1 LIAFLAIGFIP
12 VVVLSWK
19 YDVIAG
25 RLMRDDGAPAIPSS
39 LRRVDVAITALL
51 LVGLSYFAF
60 DKFVLDPAR
69 DLQRVVEARQAGRA
83 DAIVGSYGDKSIA
96 VLPFVNM
103 RADPE
108 HEYFSDG
115 ISEELLNTLARIP
128 ELRVISRST
137 AFSFKG
143 KDIDVTEVA
152 KRLNVGHVLE
162 GSVRKSGNRI
172 RITAQ
177 LIDARTDTHLW
188 SETYDRDFDD
198 IFNIQDEISARV
210 VADLK
215 LKLLGGALQSEAV
228 NPAAY
233 ELYLKA
239 RQLLHYE
246 LGAAR
251 SAEAAGLLEQAVE
264 LEPSWQRALFEL
276 TRAYYRQTF
285 DEGEDGRNRKKTVA
299 LIERL
304 EALDKRGQAA
314 LIWRGY
320 ITWLWEDDAARAAVY
335 FEQAVAADPY
345 NVDIL
350 RALIGFLSYLGRF
363 DLAMSVSA
371 YLAERDPGC
380 AYCISGMADALWR
393 NGRYR
398 DAAVALESLLDW
410 HAANDETRQ
419 FTGDA
424 WLLAG
429 NAEKALSH
437 YDSMELPPDENTG
450 RLLALYD
457 LGRTAE
463 FDGAFDTL
471 REKRGPETKA
481 AVYAWI
487 GANDSAFYWLNEL
500 IRQEGPAAGRRVEVE
515 YFTRIRED
523 PRWMEFVRTYRPD
536 DEQVPKIRFE
546 PDLPPEIVM
555 AGSKN

>member
-1 LIAFLAIGFIP
+1 MSLIGELKRRGVIRIGLAYLAASWLLVQVAATVLPAYDLPSKLLTLLIACLAIGFIP

-19 YDVIAG
+19 FDVIAG

-103 RADPE
+103 SADPE
-108 HEYFSDG
+108 QEYFSDG

-345 NVDIL
+345 
-350 RALIGFLSYLGRF
+350 
-363 DLAMSVSA
+363 
-371 YLAERDPGC
+371 
-380 AYCISGMADALWR
+380 
-393 NGRYR
+393 
-398 DAAVALESLLDW
+398 
-410 HAANDETRQ
+410 
-419 FTGDA
+419 
-424 WLLAG
+424 
-429 NAEKALSH
+429 
-437 YDSMELPPDENTG
+437 
-450 RLLALYD
+450 
-457 LGRTAE
+457 GRTA
-463 FDGAFDTL
+463 
-471 REKRGPETKA
+471 RGKA
-481 AVYAWI
+481 RSSQN
-487 GANDSAFYWLNEL
+487 GKS
-500 IRQEGPAAGRRVEVE
+500 RG
-515 YFTRIRED
+515 RIR
-523 PRWMEFVRTYRPD
+523 PRPCRNPSRLLRSNACETLMRLGMDGEACLLGQQS
-536 DEQVPKIRFE
+536 EH
-546 PDLPPEIVM
+546 LANIV
-555 AGSKN
+555 AVLGRNGVVLQQIKHFA